1 MIIVLKE
8 NRDQKAL
15 DDLRDWLRSL
25 NLEIHYSQGTSTT
38 LIGLVGDTSE
48 LDLDVIKSLDIVQ
61 NAIRIQDP
69 YKIANRKFHS
79 EDTVVDVG
87 GFKVGGGN
95 FQIIAG
101 PCSIESDIQL
111 NAIARKVKEY
121 GAAIL
126 RGGAF
131 KPRTSPYS
139 FQGMGKAG
147 ISLLLEAKK
156 NTGMPIV
163 SEITEVSQI
172 DLFEDI
178 DLIQVGARNMQNFE
192 LLKEL
197 GTSKKPILLKRGP
210 ASTMEELLMS
220 AEYIMKEGNFNI
232 ILCERGIKTFEQY
245 TKNTLDISAVPVLKS
260 RTHLPVIVDPSHGT
274 GKWRF
279 VRPMAFASIAAG
291 ADGLIME
298 MHPNPAKALSDGPQS
313 LTPESYYE
321 VMRGVKKLAKFMQ
334 DEKIVP
340 MDI

>member
-172 DLFEDI
+172 DLF
-178 DLIQVGARNMQNFE
+178 QVGARNMQNFE

-220 AEYIMKEGNFNI
+220 AEYIMKEGNSNI
-232 ILCERGIKTFEQY
+232 ILCERGIKTFEQD

-260 RTHLPVIVDPSHGT
+260 KTHLPVIVDPSHGT
-274 GKWRF
+274 GKRDL
-279 VRPMAFASIAAG
+279 VLPMALAATAAG
-291 ADGLIME
+291 ADGLIVE
-298 MHPNPAKALSDGPQS
+298 VHNQPHLALCDGPQS
-313 LTPESYYE
+313 RLPDPFKELVENVSA
-321 VMRGVKKLAKFMQ
+321 MRALNL
-334 DEKIVP
+334 
-340 MDI
+340 

>member
-25 NLEIHYSQGTSTT
+25 DLEIHYSQGTSTT

-220 AEYIMKEGNFNI
+220 AEYIMKEGNSNI

-274 GKWRF
+274 GKRDL
-279 VRPMAFASIAAG
+279 VLPMALAATAAG
-291 ADGLIME
+291 ADGLI
-298 MHPNPAKALSDGPQS
+298 
-313 LTPESYYE
+313 
-321 VMRGVKKLAKFMQ
+321 V
-334 DEKIVP
+334 
-340 MDI
+340 